1 MRPVIFAYNDEGS
14 FGIIYGVQSPSKDG
28 CLIREEDNIN
38 MQTMN
43 AYRDFLAEVRK
54 TTGIS
59 ALSPDESGL
68 VSVRVDDAYNVNF
81 QFVEATGRILCFVE
95 VAELQ
100 PGTPSEVYR
109 DLLAGGLFGKDTAG
123 GYFALEPE
131 TETVVYNYFF
141 DLETAAK
148 DVEDFV
154 ATVEKILQLCD
165 VWAERIREK
174 LSGGAEVFRA
184 DDHHPSFFRINP

>member
-1 MRPVIFAYNDEGS
+1 MAVKHSMDDY
-14 FGIIYGVQSPSKDG
+14 K
-28 CLIREEDNIN
+28 
-38 MQTMN
+38 
-43 AYRDFLAEVRK
+43 DFLAEVRK
-54 TTGIS
+54 ATGIET
-59 ALSPDESGL
+59 LKPDESGL

-100 PGTPSEVYR
+100 PGAPSEVYR

-154 ATVEKILQLCD
+154 ATIEKILQLCD
-165 VWAERIREK
+165 VWAERIKVK

-184 DDHHPSFFRINP
+184 EEHHPSFFRINP

>member
-1 MRPVIFAYNDEGS
+1 
-14 FGIIYGVQSPSKDG
+14 
-28 CLIREEDNIN
+28 

-68 VSVRVDDAYNVNF
+68 VSVKVDDAYNVNF
-81 QFVEATGRILCFVE
+81 QFVEATGKVLCFVE
-95 VAELQ
+95 VAEL
-100 PGTPSEVYR
+100 PPDAPSSVYR

-184 DDHHPSFFRINP
+184 EDRHPSFFRINP

>member
-1 MRPVIFAYNDEGS
+1 MAVKHSMDDY
-14 FGIIYGVQSPSKDG
+14 K
-28 CLIREEDNIN
+28 
-38 MQTMN
+38 
-43 AYRDFLAEVRK
+43 DFLAEVRK
-54 TTGIS
+54 ATGIET
-59 ALSPDESGL
+59 LKPDESGL

-100 PGTPSEVYR
+100 PGAPSEVYR

-174 LSGGAEVFRA
+174 LSGGADVFRA
-184 DDHHPSFFRINP
+184 EEHHPSFFRINP